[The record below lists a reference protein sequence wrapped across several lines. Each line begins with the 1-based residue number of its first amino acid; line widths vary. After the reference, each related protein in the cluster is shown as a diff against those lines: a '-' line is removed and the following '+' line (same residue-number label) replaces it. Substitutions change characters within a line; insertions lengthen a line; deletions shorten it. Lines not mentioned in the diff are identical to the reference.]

1 MFLKHKTND
10 DLVEILTLKELFDP
24 CQGTV
29 VGRYQQGEEVQD
41 PDKIEKAELLFPS
54 GEVLPQCWT
63 DPHYRDD

>member
-1 MFLKHKTND
+1 MFLKHKTNG

-24 CQGTV
+24 CQGVV

-41 PDKIEKAELLFPS
+41 PEKVEKAELLFPS

-63 DPHYRDD
+63 DPHYRDG